1 VHPARCDINYAR
13 LISLC
18 HVLTQH
24 AHPYDCIPCISPYP
38 TSALSRVC
46 RDLYHFLSWNMES
59 CVSVAYCPHP
69 DPPMPP
75 PVYRT
80 PLTRCART
88 LGCMH
93 RPSPDPLPLSCP
105 HSFVNRLPSCNRV
118 RVRRHLHLLRSPAP
132 TTAHSRGCLHRGA
145 LWYPCPNALRST
157 SRRSTWSGRQLAAT
171 QEEAF

>member
-1 VHPARCDINYAR
+1 VPCAHTACAR
-13 LISLC
+13 LRLHPLHLTIPDLCSLTC
-18 HVLTQH
+18 V
-24 AHPYDCIPCISPYP
+24 PRP
-38 TSALSRVC
+38 LSLPILEYGVVRVC
-46 RDLYHFLSWNMES
+46 SLL
-59 CVSVAYCPHP
+59 PHP
-69 DPPMPP
+69 EPPMPAPCVPHTAHTLRAYSWMHASP
-75 PVYRT
+75 P
-80 PLTRCART
+80 
-88 LGCMH
+88 
-93 RPSPDPLPLSCP
+93 PDPLPLSCP